1 VKAPF
6 VTALATLA
14 GAFWAGAFALHALL
28 AAPPRAIA
36 TDLAQ
41 PLAVVTAWGGY
52 GGRCFAILAVC
63 VAAAATA
70 LAAAIRF
77 APASGLPRPG
87 LTVAATAAV
96 ALVGAAAWP
105 CTFSSDPYAYAAY
118 GAEAARGLD
127 PYRPLAATVR
137 GASFDAARYQWGGAF
152 PVCVYGPAF
161 VAFAEALWSWTARF
175 GAAAPIAALRAV
187 AGVAFLA
194 SIPILD
200 AALAG
205 LAPRRRLIV
214 LCAYGLQPVALW
226 SAAEGHNDTM
236 VLLAAA
242 CAAFLV
248 RRGYPFSAGTLLGLS
263 TAIKAPGAFLAA
275 GAALDGLALR
285 RLPAAAYGVVGGLL
299 LAALVVVPP
308 LLPAL
313 TETGSRGHYAPQL
326 SLQALIGLVPA
337 LAVAAFAA
345 AGGLARIFRRERD
358 GFAWLGL
365 AAVAAL
371 PNVYPWYA
379 LWLVPFALV
388 ALPSAPALGLYG
400 VTICA
405 VVRYLPDAMGTMTVG
420 AIRLATLATFAPL
433 LALVPGIAV
442 LARPKQVLS

>member
-1 VKAPF
+1 VRAPF
-6 VTALATLA
+6 VAALATL
-14 GAFWAGAFALHALL
+14 GAVFWAGAFALRALL
-28 AAPPRAIA
+28 ATPPRAIA

-52 GGRCFAILAVC
+52 GERCFAILAVC
-63 VAAAATA
+63 VAVAAAA
-70 LAAAIRF
+70 LAAALRF
-77 APASGLPRPG
+77 APATGLPRPG
-87 LTVAATAAV
+87 LIVAATAAA
-96 ALVGAAAWP
+96 ALLGAAAWP

-137 GASFDAARYQWGGAF
+137 GASLDAARYQWGGTF

-161 VAFAEALWSWTARF
+161 IAFAEWIWRWTARF
-175 GAAAPIAALRAV
+175 GAAAPIAALRLT
-187 AGVAFLA
+187 AGLAFLA
-194 SIPILD
+194 SIPVLD

-205 LAPRRRLIV
+205 IAARRRLIIV
-214 LCAYGLQPVALW
+214 CAYGLQPVALW
-226 SAAEGHNDTM
+226 SAAEGHNDTF

-242 CAAFLV
+242 CAALLA

-263 TAIKAPGAFLAA
+263 TALKAPAAFLAA
-275 GAALDGLALR
+275 GAALDALALR
-285 RLPAAAYGVVGGLL
+285 RVPAAAYGVLGGLL
-299 LAALVVVPP
+299 LAALIVVPP

-326 SLQALIGLVPA
+326 SLQASLGLVPA
-337 LAVAAFAA
+337 LALAALAG
-345 AGGLARIFRRERD
+345 AGGLARILRRERD

-379 LWLVPFALV
+379 LWLVPFALA

-405 VVRYLPDAMGTMTVG
+405 VVRYLPDATGNMTDG